1 MRIIENMTRTRGRS
15 VEVVELIPERD
26 PESSRLKWGLIGMT
40 LVLAAVC
47 FYLAPTESIDRF
59 RLKAIILL
67 GGAGGYS
74 VLWALSRDVFRGV
87 VNREIKV
94 GRRLIGMTLWTSR
107 FPLAE
112 DIRLDICRN
121 NHAEISVK
129 ISRPSG
135 ELVVEIGPFT
145 DGDQA
150 VEASSLLRP
159 RKVVDI
165 SGKNSSQEA
174 AAVIRSWEGMVKP
187 WGLQLMGLFMVGAAL
202 FVGIEDENWL
212 DAGITCVIG
221 IAVIFLGMAYVA
233 PITGVYYDSD
243 DGENVEFWTRQ
254 GWFHRL
260 DHQSSLV
267 APIPPIYLKRRIH
280 YPSVAWLMLAPL
292 FVGVVVLR
300 VLYPISL
307 L

>member
-1 MRIIENMTRTRGRS
+1 MTRTRGRS
-15 VEVVELIPERD
+15 AEVVELIPERD
-26 PESSRLKWGLIGMT
+26 PESSPLKWGLIGMT
-40 LVLAAVC
+40 LVLAAIC
-47 FYLAPTESIDRF
+47 FYLVPVESIDRF

-67 GGAGGYS
+67 GGAGAYG
-74 VLWALSRDVFRGV
+74 VLWSLSRAVFRGV

-94 GRRLIGMTLWTSR
+94 GRRLMGITLWTSR

-129 ISRPSG
+129 ILRPSG
-135 ELVVEIGPFT
+135 ELVVEVGPFA

-150 VEASSLLRP
+150 VEVSSLLRP
-159 RKVVDI
+159 RKIVDI
-165 SGKNSSQEA
+165 PGKNSSQEA
-174 AAVIRSWEGMVKP
+174 AAVIRSWEGMIKP
-187 WGLQLMGLFMVGAAL
+187 WGLQLMALFIVGAAL
-202 FVGIEDENWL
+202 FVGIGDENWL

-221 IAVIFLGMAYVA
+221 IAAIFLGMAYVT

-267 APIPPIYLKRRIH
+267 APISPIYLKRRIH
-280 YPSVAWLMLAPL
+280 YPSVAWLMLAPS
-292 FVGVVVLR
+292 FVGVVVVRL
-300 VLYPISL
+300 LYPISL

>member
-1 MRIIENMTRTRGRS
+1 MRIIEKVTRTRGRS

-26 PESSRLKWGLIGMT
+26 PESSRIKWGLIGVT
-40 LVLAAVC
+40 LVLAAIC
-47 FYLAPTESIDRF
+47 FHMAPAESIDRF

-67 GGAGGYS
+67 GGAGAYG
-74 VLWALSRDVFRGV
+74 VLWALSRAVFRGV

-94 GRRLIGMTLWTSR
+94 GRRLMGITLWTSR
-107 FPLAE
+107 VPLAE

-121 NHAEISVK
+121 NHAEIFVK
-129 ISRPSG
+129 ILRPGG

-159 RKVVDI
+159 RKIVD
-165 SGKNSSQEA
+165 SSRKNSSQEA
-174 AAVIRSWEGMVKP
+174 AAVIRGLEGIVKP
-187 WGLQLMGLFMVGAAL
+187 WGLQLIALLMIGAAL
-202 FVGIEDENWL
+202 FVGIRDENWL

-221 IAVIFLGMAYVA
+221 IAAVFLGMAYVA

-267 APIPPIYLKRRIH
+267 APISPIYLKRRIH

-292 FVGVVVLR
+292 FIGALVAK
-300 VLYPISL
+300 VLYPIFSL
-307 L
+307 

>member
-1 MRIIENMTRTRGRS
+1 MTIIEKMTRTRGRS

-26 PESSRLKWGLIGMT
+26 PGSSRLKWGLIGMT
-40 LVLAAVC
+40 LVLAAIC

-67 GGAGGYS
+67 GGAGVYG
-74 VLWALSRDVFRGV
+74 VLWALSRAVFRGV

-94 GRRLIGMTLWTSR
+94 GRRLMGISLWTSR
-107 FPLAE
+107 VPLAE

-121 NHAEISVK
+121 DHAEIFVK
-129 ISRPSG
+129 ILHPSG

-145 DGDQA
+145 DGDRA

-159 RKVVDI
+159 RKIVDGA
-165 SGKNSSQEA
+165 GKNSSQEA

-187 WGLQLMGLFMVGAAL
+187 WGLQLMALLMVGVVL
-202 FVGIEDENWL
+202 FVGMGDENWL

-221 IAVIFLGMAYVA
+221 IAAIFLGIAYVA
-233 PITGVYYDSD
+233 PTTGVYYDSD
-243 DGENVEFWTRQ
+243 DGEKVEFWTRQ

-267 APIPPIYLKRRIH
+267 APTSPIYLKRRIH
-280 YPSVAWLMLAPL
+280 YQSVAWFMLAPL
-292 FVGVVVLR
+292 FVGAVVLR
-300 VLYPISL
+300 VLYPISAV
-307 L
+307 